1 MAKRLELTEKHK
13 EAIRAVA
20 GDPDM
25 DFSKIVAYEA
35 VAASTRP
42 ISQRYSPY
50 NGAQMTEAYLRQMS
64 AHLKSNPV
72 TLQIMHDDYT
82 LPTGRVFMADV
93 FAAEAGHWELNTA
106 FYLLAT
112 ETALLEKIDT
122 SIIDEVSVGT
132 LPKHA
137 FCSQCDFDYM
147 SEPYYLYARECPNEH
162 QLGKD
167 GVHLRLTEMNTWT
180 ELSLVNRGA
189 SSKAKILG
197 AAKQRLGAETYQ
209 RLAASGAQ
217 PDLSFLFSAVT
228 LAPQPPKTNP
238 TGDVMDPQMLELAQ
252 TNGRLESEKKTLADQ
267 LTASQAA
274 LTTANTEIAELK
286 TKLEAAST
294 DTVKELDTL
303 KASHATVTTFLS
315 AQYKA
320 ACVAANLTEVPNA
333 TPEQMIAA
341 IDEAKVVLASIPRG
355 GVTKPADKQEP
366 AAAPAMLGQAALYKS
381 PR

>member
-42 ISQRYSPY
+42 ISQRSSPY

-64 AHLKSNPV
+64 AHLKANPV
-72 TLQIMHDDYT
+72 TLQVMHDDYT
-82 LPTGRVFMADV
+82 LPTGRVFMSDV
-93 FAAEAGHWELNTA
+93 FAAEAGHWDLNAA
-106 FYLLAT
+106 FYVLAS

-132 LPKHA
+132 MPKHA

-167 GVHLRLTEMNTWT
+167 GVHLRLTEMSTWT

-189 SSKAKILG
+189 SSKPKILG

-238 TGDVMDPQMLELAQ
+238 TGEVMDPQMLELAQ

-274 LTTANTEIAELK
+274 LTTANTEIADLK

-341 IDEAKVVLASIPRG
+341 IDEAKVVLAAIPRG
-355 GVTKPADKQEP
+355 GVTDPADKQQP
-366 AAAPAMLGQAALYKS
+366 AAVPAMLGQAAMYKS

>member
-25 DFSKIVAYEA
+25 DFSKIVAYES

-42 ISQRYSPY
+42 ISQRSSPY
-50 NGAQMTEAYLRQMS
+50 DGAQMTEAYLRQMS

-72 TLQIMHDDYT
+72 TLQIMHEDYT
-82 LPTGRVFMADV
+82 LPTGRVFMSDV
-93 FAAEAGHWELNTA
+93 FAAEAGHWELNAA
-106 FYLLAT
+106 FYLLASET
-112 ETALLEKIDT
+112 ELLDKIDT

-147 SEPYYLYARECPNEH
+147 TEPYLLYYRECPNEH

-167 GVHLRLTEMNTWT
+167 GVHLRLTEMKTWT
-180 ELSLVNRGA
+180 ELSLVHRGA

-197 AAKQRLGAETYQ
+197 AAKQRLGTETYQ

-217 PDLSFLFSAVT
+217 PDLSFLFSSVT
-228 LAPQPPKTNP
+228 LAPQKPETNP
-238 TGDVMDPQMLELAQ
+238 KGDVMDPTLLELAA
-252 TNGRLESEKKTLADQ
+252 TKGRLESENKTLAAE
-267 LTASQAA
+267 LTSSKAA
-274 LTTANTEIAELK
+274 LETANTQITELN
-286 TKLEAAST
+286 TKLVAAST
-294 DTVKELDTL
+294 ATVQEVETL
-303 KASHATVTTFLS
+303 KASQATFTTFLT
-315 AQYKA
+315 AQYKS

-341 IDEAKVVLASIPRG
+341 IDEANVVLAAIPRG
-355 GVTKPADKQEP
+355 GVTKPADSNTP
-366 AAAPAMLGQAALYKS
+366 AAVPAQLAQAAHYKS